1 MLFVAFVNLVFI
13 CDVDGMYL
21 SELISH
27 AYKNDNESTTNYTT
41 HIVLLDIRYWN
52 CQLINVAFALKNVNA
67 QKYNFSAAVQ
77 EPRMI
82 WVFGISIFLFHLPP
96 SLKLCIVALA
106 NPYQNDLPICTFF
119 RKVENEYIMISRF
132 SIMYHDI
139 WVVIKF

>member
-52 CQLINVAFALKNVNA
+52 CQLINVAFTLKNVNA

-77 EPRMI
+77 EPRMTQ
-82 WVFGISIFLFHLPP
+82 VLGLSILLFHLPP

-106 NPYQNDLPICTFF
+106 NPYQNDLHICTFF
-119 RKVENEYIMISRF
+119 RKAENEYIMVSRF